1 MTTNDALNQPHPEEL
16 LEAYALDVLE
26 EVETLQVESHLEGCD
41 RCSLAVA
48 ELHRSLSLLGHSV
61 AQRQPSAA
69 LQFRVMQ
76 ALEPA
81 GVQAEPTV
89 RRAIWRAY
97 RTPVARFLLPTAAG
111 IMIALFSLGVVMNFG
126 LSDRTKEL
134 ERETATLT
142 AQVNQSNATLT
153 AQVAQSNATLAAQV
167 TQSTEEDSRLAETV
181 QQLRSTSYW
190 LANPDI
196 EQLVLK
202 PANGAGAS
210 RGTILVSSDGRRA
223 LLLLADMKER
233 SPTSTYH
240 VWLTRPGD
248 QLWAG
253 KVNVDEAG
261 WGTATIQPKESFFRF
276 DKVELT
282 ADTVPGAATDETEMV
297 LEGEIPALRRSQ
309 MLVHQQRPWR

>member
-1 MTTNDALNQPHPEEL
+1 M
-16 LEAYALDVLE
+16 EAYALDALE
-26 EVETLQVESHLEGCD
+26 EVETLQVESHLESCD

-48 ELHRSLSLLGHSV
+48 ELHHSLSLLGHSV

-97 RTPVARFLLPTAAG
+97 RTPLARFLLPTAAG
-111 IMIALFSLGVVMNFG
+111 IMIALFSLGVVMNLR

-134 ERETATLT
+134 ERENATLTTQVNQSNATLT
-142 AQVNQSNATLT
+142 AQVAQSNATLT

-202 PANGAGAS
+202 PTNGAGAS

-282 ADTVPGAATDETEMV
+282 AESVPEAATGETDMV